1 MSMHLSGHFK
11 KFSRS
16 CVLWGDLA
24 PVLSVYTADSISGIV
39 PRVLLAVYF
48 DTFVPSFT
56 KVKLSPKVTVRE
68 HRLSSTPVVLYWDQ
82 FNCSLTPVVSY

>member
-1 MSMHLSGHFK
+1 MHLSGHFK

-48 DTFVPSFT
+48 DTFNAESHKSETVS
-56 KVKLSPKVTVRE
+56 KSDSPR
-68 HRLSSTPVVLYWDQ
+68 TPPQ
-82 FNCSLTPVVSY
+82 FNTSSLILGPV